1 MGIFQNILG
10 AEFVIVKG
18 MAPISYGK
26 TDLARYLAIENA
38 KVLALETARG
48 VIIQQKTV
56 SDNSLVVYS
65 QTKSQ
70 ITGRILKYSLLREWT
85 DSNNYW
91 VEIGALVSDK
101 DEAPDFSI
109 TLTSNDAMLKNLAL
123 DVFEREGFIILK
135 EPQGFFPKLTLSST
149 ITEKRDYEFYGKKF
163 FYTRV
168 LLNAELENVDG
179 SRYEFGRFG
188 EASNFS
194 YNMAM
199 KTCIE
204 ETLEDLSREIKRILD
219 NPKKLYLRIKNATGN
234 TDEVEKL
241 LDLLDKLTSTVK
253 IEHFGKNGDL
263 LCILEIS
270 DDPLIFLSRIVKN
283 FERKID
289 LTWKNGIYE
298 LDLSGGV
305 RS

>member
-1 MGIFQNILG
+1 
-10 AEFVIVKG
+10 

-109 TLTSNDAMLKNLAL
+109 TLTS
-123 DVFEREGFIILK
+123 
-135 EPQGFFPKLTLSST
+135 
-149 ITEKRDYEFYGKKF
+149 
-163 FYTRV
+163 
-168 LLNAELENVDG
+168 
-179 SRYEFGRFG
+179 
-188 EASNFS
+188 
-194 YNMAM
+194 
-199 KTCIE
+199 
-204 ETLEDLSREIKRILD
+204 
-219 NPKKLYLRIKNATGN
+219 
-234 TDEVEKL
+234 
-241 LDLLDKLTSTVK
+241 
-253 IEHFGKNGDL
+253 
-263 LCILEIS
+263 
-270 DDPLIFLSRIVKN
+270 
-283 FERKID
+283 
-289 LTWKNGIYE
+289 
-298 LDLSGGV
+298 
-305 RS
+305 